1 MNKANKKTDKLYSY
15 LVDLIVI
22 LIALVANIIL
32 YTVGNIIGLD
42 YYYYD
47 EYDYSLSGTTDELF
61 KDAIAEG
68 KTVKIS
74 FCMAESDVKNHS
86 TGSEVYQTAKNFEER
101 YPEFIELDYI
111 NIITR
116 QDKDGNLVN
125 LSKYKTDMLGNETP
139 IYKSSIIFECGE
151 NYRVIT
157 DNYTATGYSS
167 FYNLDSSMYITS
179 YNGEEVMASMISWV
193 AADEHKT
200 AYFTMHHGETA
211 DIAFTN
217 LLSCAGYYVEVID
230 LRKQAIPED
239 ADLLVI
245 SNPTSDFEAAR
256 EGSDLYTEIDR
267 LKAYVERGGKLYV
280 ALDPYVKTLT
290 VLEGF
295 LAEYGIRFSVS
306 EAENGKKIRNMIKDS
321 RNAITADGFTLIAE
335 YAESDIAGAISSKT
349 AKYSDGS
356 VIVREVS
363 ALELSENAKPILVS
377 SSASVLEAGGKT
389 VSSVGGYCIA
399 ACAEVVGESGN
410 TAKLFVIPSVYLGVS
425 DALVSREYSNKDFI
439 YSLFENL
446 FGNENMPYGC
456 RAIMYNSQTL
466 ENLTMG
472 TARIYTVIV
481 MLIPAAIAITGA
493 VILIKRKNR

>member
-1 MNKANKKTDKLYSY
+1 MNKSNKKADKLYSH

-22 LIALVANIIL
+22 MIALVANIIL

-47 EYDYSLSGTTDELF
+47 EYDYSLSGTTDAVF
-61 KDAIAEG
+61 GDAIAEG
-68 KTVKIS
+68 KKVKIS
-74 FCMAESDVKNHS
+74 FCMAEGDVKNHS
-86 TGSEVYQTAKNFEER
+86 TGSEVYQTAKNFAER

-116 QDKDGNLVN
+116 QDKDGNLIN
-125 LSKYKTDMLGNETP
+125 LSKYKTDMLGNETR
-139 IYKSSIIFECGE
+139 IYKTSIIFECGE
-151 NYRVIT
+151 NYKVLT
-157 DNYTATGYSS
+157 DTQTATGYSS

-193 AADEHKT
+193 TKEEHKK

-217 LLSCAGYYVEVID
+217 LLSCAGYYVDVLD
-230 LRKQAIPED
+230 LRKQSVPDD
-239 ADLLVI
+239 ADLLII

-256 EGSDLYTEIDR
+256 EGSNLYTEIDR
-267 LKAYVERGGKLYV
+267 LKAYVERGGNLYV

-295 LAEYGIRFSVS
+295 LADCGIRFSSS
-306 EAENGKKIRNMIKDS
+306 ESANGKKIRNMIRDS
-321 RNAITADGFTLIAE
+321 QNAITVDGFTLIAE
-335 YAESDIAGAISSKT
+335 YAGGDIAGAISSKVSS
-349 AKYSDGS
+349 YSDGG
-356 VIVREVS
+356 VIVREIS
-363 ALELSENAKPILVS
+363 ALELSGNAKPILIS

-389 VSSVGGYCIA
+389 VSSTGGYCMA
-399 ACAEVVGESGN
+399 ACSEVVGESGN
-410 TAKLFVIPSVYLGVS
+410 TAKVFVIPSVYLAVS

-439 YSLFENL
+439 YSVFENL
-446 FGNENMPYGC
+446 FGDKNLPYGC
-456 RAIMYNSQTL
+456 RAVMYNTQVL

-472 TARIYTVIV
+472 TARVYTVLV
-481 MLIPAAIAITGA
+481 MLIPVAIAITGS